1 MPNQTLPPIS
11 DVLLHSGNMR
21 LLDRAVCFDAES
33 ALAEYTPNA
42 DAWYADSEGNMPAW
56 IGIELMAQAI
66 SLHAGLLKQG
76 DSTPPKHGALLG
88 TRSYTASTSAF
99 SADMPLMILVKLAYR
114 DTSGLGAY
122 DCIIYASPNH
132 DNILAKASLKVFEP
146 DNFQQFLQDHST

>member
-1 MPNQTLPPIS
+1 MSNQILPPIS

-21 LLDRAVCFDAES
+21 LLDSAVCFDAET
-33 ALAEYTPNA
+33 ALAEYTPQAN
-42 DAWYADSEGNMPAW
+42 AWYADNEGNMPAW

-88 TRSYTASTSAF
+88 TRSYNATASVFPAGI
-99 SADMPLMILVKLAYR
+99 PLMILVKLVYR

-122 DCIIYASPNH
+122 DCIIYAPPNH